1 MNEPTRGGADASVQ
15 KSDATPALLGVACGL
30 GAALCWALGF
40 VATRH
45 GLKVGFTPA
54 DLLMH
59 RFLWSGLAFLPLV
72 LRAGLGNLCG
82 IGWGRGMVLMVLGGP
97 VMSIISYTGFLYV
110 PLGHGSV
117 IQPSSATLGGLFLAA
132 ALLKERVSLSR
143 VAGAVVIVGGLAVIG
158 GESIGHIGLSGV
170 QGDLIFVL
178 TGFMFAG
185 FGTLLRYWRVSAFSA
200 AAIINVLSLSLL
212 PVYAA
217 TGGLGRVAA
226 IGLREN
232 ALQAL
237 GQGILAGPAAMYLF
251 VFSIQNSRRRS
262 RRGFSRDRAGA
273 DPARRLAAARRDPD
287 RAAGGRT
294 GHGAVRVLPGAA
306 AALAVCAPRDIPTVI
321 ATAENIRSPDGAQRN
336 PGIATRVRRPR
347 ISLRSIRATIL
358 SVIASASEAIQRS
371 ASFRGAR

>member
-1 MNEPTRGGADASVQ
+1 MNEPTRGGADASAE

-72 LRAGLGNLCG
+72 VGAGLGILRHRLG
-82 IGWGRGMVLMVLGGP
+82 PRDGADGAGRTGDVDHQLYRLP
-97 VMSIISYTGFLYV
+97 VRPAGAWQRDPALLRDPGRTVS
-110 PLGHGSV
+110 
-117 IQPSSATLGGLFLAA
+117 AA

-143 VAGAVVIVGGLAVIG
+143 LTGAVVIVGGLAVIG

-185 FGTLLRYWRVSAFSA
+185 FGTLLRYGGSRLLA

-237 GQGILAGPAAMYLF
+237 AQGSWPAPRRCICSCSDPELLGVARAA
-251 VFSIQNSRRRS
+251 VF
-262 RRGFSRDRAGA
+262 RDRAGA
-273 DPARRLAAARRDPD
+273 DPARRLAAARRDAD
-287 RAAGGRT
+287 RTAGGRT
-294 GHGAVRVLPGAA
+294 GHGAVRLLPGAA
-306 AALAVCAPRDIPTVI
+306 AALAVCPPRGIPTII

-336 PGIATRVRRPR
+336 PGIATR
-347 ISLRSIRATIL
+347 
-358 SVIASASEAIQRS
+358 
-371 ASFRGAR
+371 